1 MFRIYT
7 KTFGGKIWSSLHRV
21 FPGNIFGQNLK
32 KGYLLKITAKN
43 NETASRAK
51 KCTRKR
57 QILLCFFQKMV
68 WLDNVYLLAKVF
80 LDYNYLH
87 EMCGSF

>member
-1 MFRIYT
+1 MFRIYIRLLAGKFGAVCT
-7 KTFGGKIWSSLHRV
+7 EFSLATFSAKI
-21 FPGNIFGQNLK
+21 LK
-32 KGYLLKITAKN
+32 RLPLKITAKN

-57 QILLCFFQKMV
+57 QFLLRFFQKMV